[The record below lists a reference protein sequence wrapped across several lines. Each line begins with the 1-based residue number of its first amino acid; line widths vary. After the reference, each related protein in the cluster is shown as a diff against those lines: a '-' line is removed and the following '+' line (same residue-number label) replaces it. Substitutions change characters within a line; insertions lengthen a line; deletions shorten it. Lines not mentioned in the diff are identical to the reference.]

1 MLFPQRAETIE
12 LTNSFL
18 NHLISLV
25 DRLLNFPG
33 IIDRRVPGT
42 FVGLKGSDICGC
54 HQPQP
59 APRGTLGLK
68 DFEEVGEE
76 MFFKKME
83 INYLWSV
90 RYEQQALVEGGG
102 SVYCLSVSAT
112 ANNNLLMQISTISA
126 PKAAQKRVLF
136 ASTLIYI

>member
-1 MLFPQRAETIE
+1 MALKDLIFAVA
-12 LTNSFL
+12 TNHNL
-18 NHLISLV
+18 PLV
-25 DRLLNFPG
+25 A
-33 IIDRRVPGT
+33 
-42 FVGLKGSDICGC
+42 S
-54 HQPQP
+54 
-59 APRGTLGLK
+59 GLK

>member
-59 APRGTLGLK
+59 APRGIGSER
-68 DFEEVGEE
+68 FRGSRRRNV
-76 MFFKKME
+76 FKKME

-90 RYEQQALVEGGG
+90 RYEQQALVEG
-102 SVYCLSVSAT
+102 
-112 ANNNLLMQISTISA
+112 
-126 PKAAQKRVLF
+126 
-136 ASTLIYI
+136 